1 MGVVTGGLSH
11 WAIAT
16 RCCCPP
22 DSAAGSRRARP
33 VQADL
38 AQHPDDLGPPGP
50 ATGQPQRQGEVLV
63 DVEHRQRV
71 GGLKDEADPSATGA
85 VQVALVQA
93 GQLGGAQETPSRR
106 SAGPG
111 PLRTAAGST
120 FPIRTAHQRRHRT
133 AWEAQA
139 RLTQRRHR
147 TGLGPV
153 ALGHRDQPDGVRTGP
168 LAHRAIAS
176 QALVATE
183 GTIVHIRFLP

>member
-1 MGVVTGGLSH
+1 MPEWYRVRAWMSPCGVAWPRTDRCARLPSSVVMGVVTGGLSH
-11 WAIAT
+11 RAIAT

-120 FPIRTAHQRRHRT
+120 FPIRTAHQRRPTRRP
-133 AWEAQA
+133 A
-139 RLTQRRHR
+139 RVPMRVVGKAVEH
-147 TGLGPV
+147 V
-153 ALGHRDQPDGVRTGP
+153 GVR
-168 LAHRAIAS
+168 
-176 QALVATE
+176 
-183 GTIVHIRFLP
+183 